1 MNEVKAPVDLEVIG
15 FHLSELKTMVSA
27 MNLLSIDM
35 TADAIFLALKSEL
48 LQQYRVYILT
58 IEALALK
65 LNEIVEAS
73 EKELEKGSTIPKL
86 EAVQKAVP
94 QNEQ

>member
-15 FHLSELKTMVSA
+15 FHLSELKTLASA
-27 MNLLSIDM
+27 MNHLSYDM
-35 TADAIFLALKSEL
+35 TDDAISLVLKGSCL
-48 LQQYRVYILT
+48 DRYRVFILN
-58 IEALALK
+58 IEALELK
-65 LNEIVEAS
+65 LNQIIEAS